1 VALGR
6 KNYLFAGSDAR
17 GERAA
22 AMYSMI
28 GSAKLT
34 ASTPKPI
41 CDNCWSAFADHL
53 VNCIEES
60 MPRSLK
66 AAAPILPRL
75 IRIQES
81 MQRVPAD
88 SSSIASIGYAP
99 EQQVLE
105 LEFRQSGEV
114 YQYFNVPAE
123 EHTAF
128 LAADSKGTY
137 LNRRFKPRQYRYHR
151 VRPQQE

>member
-1 VALGR
+1 
-6 KNYLFAGSDAR
+6 
-17 GERAA
+17 
-22 AMYSMI
+22 
-28 GSAKLT
+28 
-34 ASTPKPI
+34 
-41 CDNCWSAFADHL
+41 
-53 VNCIEES
+53 
-60 MPRSLK
+60 
-66 AAAPILPRL
+66 
-75 IRIQES
+75 
-81 MQRVPAD
+81 MQRVPVD

-137 LNRRFKPRQYRYHR
+137 LNRHFKPRQYRYHR
-151 VRPQQE
+151 VRPQQELAPASRSFCGDSCWCREGESNPQGPKPGGF

>member
-1 VALGR
+1 
-6 KNYLFAGSDAR
+6 
-17 GERAA
+17 
-22 AMYSMI
+22 MYSLI

-34 ASTPKPI
+34 ASIPKPI
-41 CDNCWSAFADHL
+41 CDNCWSAFADYP
-53 VNCIEES
+53 VNWIEES

-66 AAAPILPRL
+66 AEAAAPILPKL

-81 MQRVPAD
+81 MQRVPVD

-137 LNRRFKPRQYRYHR
+137 LNRHFKPRQYRYHR